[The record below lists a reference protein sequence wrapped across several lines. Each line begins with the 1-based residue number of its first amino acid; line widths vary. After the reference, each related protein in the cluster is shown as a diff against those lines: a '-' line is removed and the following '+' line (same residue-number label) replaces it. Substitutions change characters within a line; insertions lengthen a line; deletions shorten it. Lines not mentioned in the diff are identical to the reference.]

1 MRALHLTRYLSLDG
15 CNNGDQTISARP
27 LREAEVYSWGNH
39 GLFSR
44 KGAIRCELHSRIMES
59 RRLSLIFKAVP
70 ILYLVYLLHLAVKQI
85 SFDHFLGSSSISF
98 NDFPFEYTTALQQST
113 ADRQK
118 LQYDYTSYPPSP
130 SPDYDIPPAIHFI
143 FFENLYETHTD
154 RTLIPSMGSKAP
166 ELCQFHNPN
175 FTITTWN
182 ASASRALLETH
193 YPWFLPTYDSYRY
206 PIQRVDAIKYF
217 ILYHFGG
224 IYMDLDIACRRP
236 LTPLLRWPAWLPKAT
251 PLGLNNDLMASRAKH
266 PLMERMVKR
275 LMPRNRWLVFPYVTI
290 FWSTGPQFAS
300 DMVKEWWS
308 AGGAKGTDADIV
320 RVLPLKFYSEEYT
333 FFGHSPGGT
342 WHEDDVA
349 VVLWL
354 VDRPLLVVGLAALA
368 LLACVSLGLYRRR
381 SRRRTLL
388 MK

>member
-1 MRALHLTRYLSLDG
+1 MDVITVIKQTLRAPYAKQKSIHGASTGCSPAESQYDVWLWAQLCTGIFCNLLSLTRSSPVEG
-15 CNNGDQTISARP
+15 
-27 LREAEVYSWGNH
+27 
-39 GLFSR
+39 
-44 KGAIRCELHSRIMES
+44 ELHSRIMES
-59 RRLSLIFKAVP
+59 RRLLLIFKAVP

-85 SFDHFLGSSSISF
+85 SFEHFLDSSSISF
-98 NDFPFEYTTALQQST
+98 NDFPFEYTTALKQST
-113 ADRQK
+113 ADRQE
-118 LQYDYTSYPPSP
+118 LQFDYSSYPPSP

-143 FFENLYETHTD
+143 FFENLYETHID
-154 RTLIPSMGSKAP
+154 RTLIPSVGSKAP

-236 LTPLLRWPAWLPKAT
+236 LTPLLQWPAWLPKAT

-266 PLMERMVKR
+266 PLVERMVKR
-275 LMPRNRWLVFPYVTI
+275 LMPRNKWLVFPYVTI

-308 AGGAKGTDADIV
+308 AGGAKGNDAGEFK
-320 RVLPLKFYSEEYT
+320 LLHGAQLKPPRYS
-333 FFGHSPGGT
+333 
-342 WHEDDVA
+342 
-349 VVLWL
+349 
-354 VDRPLLVVGLAALA
+354 
-368 LLACVSLGLYRRR
+368 
-381 SRRRTLL
+381 TLIL
-388 MK
+388 